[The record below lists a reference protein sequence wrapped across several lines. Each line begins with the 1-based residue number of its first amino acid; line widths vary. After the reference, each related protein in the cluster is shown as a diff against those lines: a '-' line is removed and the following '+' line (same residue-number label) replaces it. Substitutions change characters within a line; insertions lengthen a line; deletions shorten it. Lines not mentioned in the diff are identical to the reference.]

1 MYSFRPAVQSDGE
14 FLYAMMEKNMADYF
28 QRFTTEGWSRERFDE
43 GFKPERITVCED
55 GKNIV
60 AFYDID
66 SMGADTV
73 YLRNIQVERGT
84 KPVGSL
90 LLERIEQAAREAGK
104 KSIRAKVFKSN
115 PAFRLAQRHGFEI
128 LADID
133 EECSY
138 WIEKVIS

>member
-28 QRFTTEGWSRERFDE
+28 QRFTADGWSRERFDS
-43 GFKPERITVCED
+43 GFKPERITVCEED
-55 GKNIV
+55 KKIV

-73 YLRNIQVERGT
+73 YLRNMQVKRGT
-84 KPVGSL
+84 KPVLSL

-104 KSIRAKVFKSN
+104 KSIRAKVFKTN
-115 PAFRLAQRHGFEI
+115 PAFRLARRHGFEI

-133 EECSY
+133 EESSY
-138 WIEKVIS
+138 WIEKSI

>member
-1 MYSFRPAVQSDGE
+1 MFSFRPAAHSDGE

-28 QRFTTEGWSRERFDE
+28 QRFTADGWSRRQFDE

-55 GKNIV
+55 GNKIV

-66 SMGADTV
+66 SMGAYTV
-73 YLRNIQVERGT
+73 YLRNMQVERGT

-90 LLERIEQAAREAGK
+90 LLERIEQVDREAGK
-104 KSIRAKVFKSN
+104 KSIRAKVFRTN
-115 PAFRLAQRHGFEI
+115 PALRLAQRHGFEI
-128 LADID
+128 LADVD

-138 WIEKVIS
+138 WIEKRI